1 MKLISQSALL
11 IVVAAVLFLA
21 LTGSLFSRAPLVIIG
36 QVLAVLLAV
45 WARRS
50 FGAAQFSIHAAPA
63 GGGVISAGPYRY
75 IRHPMYAAALLL
87 IWASIAGHVSP
98 LHVGLGVVVT
108 AVVLIRIAAEE
119 KLLQTNY
126 PDYLAYTGQTKR
138 IIPFLF

>member
-1 MKLISQSALL
+1 MIA
-11 IVVAAVLFLA
+11 
-21 LTGSLFSRAPLVIIG
+21 G
-36 QVLAVLLAV
+36 QVLAVLLAI

-63 GGGVISAGPYRY
+63 GGEVVSASPYHF

-87 IWASIAGHVSP
+87 IWTTILGHLSP

-108 AVVLIRIAAEE
+108 AVILIRIAAEE
-119 KLLQTNY
+119 TLLQASY